1 MKTFLIVSA
10 LTCITLVGYAIVR
23 SKRGKKEPDW
33 EPSNNKEDQTHNP
46 FFN

>member
-23 SKRGKKEPDW
+23 SKRGKKDKEW
-33 EPSNNKEDQTHNP
+33 EPSNNKEDQTDNI
-46 FFN
+46 FFT